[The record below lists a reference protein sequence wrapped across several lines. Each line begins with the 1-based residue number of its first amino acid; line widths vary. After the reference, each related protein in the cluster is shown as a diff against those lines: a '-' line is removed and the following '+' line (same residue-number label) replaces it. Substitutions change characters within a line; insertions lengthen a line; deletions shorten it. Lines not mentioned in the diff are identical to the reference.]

1 LTRVLVIINP
11 VSGPLRRGR
20 PAERVQAAKS
30 AFDRLGMP
38 AEIRLS
44 ERVGHAH
51 ELALEGATSG
61 VDLVIAWG
69 GDGTINEV
77 GRALVQ
83 TKSVVRDSAWHDS
96 SRALPALGIIPGG
109 SGNGLAREL
118 RIPFDPAQAIERA
131 LGAPARRVD
140 AGELGERIFFNIAGI
155 GLDAHVAAIVS
166 TRIKHRGLLPYLRA
180 AFGDLVRYTPIEYAV
195 TIDGNTFETSALLL
209 AVANSKQYGF
219 GAEIAPTAKLD
230 DGLLDFVIVQ
240 DRKFVGNVARIPS
253 MFRGRVHQQKGI
265 ITHRVREATI
275 RSRDSMLFHVD
286 GEAVQGSDTLV
297 ARAHPGALL
306 LKA

>member
-1 LTRVLVIINP
+1 MSPVFVIINP

-20 PAERVQAAKS
+20 PAERIQTARR
-30 AFDRLGMP
+30 AFDRLGVP

-51 ELALEGATSG
+51 ELALDAAASGA
-61 VDLVIAWG
+61 DLVIAWG

-83 TKSVVRDSAWHDS
+83 TKSVGLDSVGRDF

-118 RIPFDPAQAIERA
+118 RIPFDPAQAIEHA

-140 AGELGERIFFNIAGI
+140 AGVLGERIFFNIAGT

-180 AFGDLVRYTPIEYAV
+180 AFADLVRYTPIEYAV

-253 MFRGRVHQQKGI
+253 MFRGRLHQQKGI